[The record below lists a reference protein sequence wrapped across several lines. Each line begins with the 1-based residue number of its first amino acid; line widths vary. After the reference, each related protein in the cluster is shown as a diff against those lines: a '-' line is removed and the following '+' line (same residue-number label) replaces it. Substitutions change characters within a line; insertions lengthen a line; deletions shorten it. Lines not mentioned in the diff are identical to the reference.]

1 MYISILYIDIHT
13 CASNEYLFMFS
24 HCSDFIY
31 NAWNCARI
39 EREEKEEE
47 RREKKGSSVKKRLL
61 FARRIPDSSVSRYSV
76 ACIAGDRSENRVEKN
91 EKKKEHGKMDARSSS
106 RMRVAFS
113 FRVARGSFLRV
124 SVFGEGKRLKEKWKK
139 NMGGGGKGWKERR
152 SYLSIGRMENR

>member
-1 MYISILYIDIHT
+1 MRFERISIYVFTLFRFYLQRLEL
-13 CASNEYLFMFS
+13 CSN
-24 HCSDFIY
+24 
-31 NAWNCARI
+31 R

-61 FARRIPDSSVSRYSV
+61 FARRIPDSSVSRYPV

-152 SYLSIGRMENR
+152 SYLSIGRMENRWCLLLPRR